1 MKAKQFTEEERGQV
15 GIGTLIVFIAMVL
28 VAAIA
33 AGVLINTAGFLQ
45 SQSEQTGEESTAQVS
60 DRLETVSVTGN
71 VDTNEEIN
79 QIDVMVTKAA
89 GANDID
95 MNATTAQ
102 LVGPDGTFNLVSS
115 LVGGT
120 NEFNITAFRDV
131 EGSYPV
137 LSDAEDRFIVKI
149 PLASDAPITSASGAT
164 VTAIGQ
170 GELLEGET
178 ALLTLNTQAGGQ
190 TEIRL
195 SVPDTLSGENSVT
208 L

>member
-1 MKAKQFTEEERGQV
+1 MKARTIEKEERGQV

-71 VDTNEEIN
+71 VTDGANEIN
-79 QIDVMVTKAA
+79 KIEVMVTKAA

-95 MNATTAQ
+95 LNATTAQ
-102 LVGPDGTFNLVSS
+102 LVGPDGTFNLVSGNVDLS
-115 LVGGT
+115 GDY
-120 NEFNITAFRDV
+120 FNITAFRDV
-131 EGSYPV
+131 DDSSPV
-137 LSDAEDRFIVKI
+137 LSDAEDRFII
-149 PLASDAPITSASGAT
+149 EIGLSSDAADIGGST
-164 VTAIGQ
+164 VSQAALQ
-170 GELLEGET
+170 EGET

-195 SVPDTLSGENSVT
+195 SVPDTLDGESSVT

>member
-71 VDTNEEIN
+71 VNSSEEVD

-149 PLASDAPITSASGAT
+149 PLASNAPIISASGAT

-170 GELLEGET
+170 DELLEGET